1 MVVFSTMTGIAV
13 AASMAS
19 FVQGHMIMKSPIPY
33 GKSSLNNSPLAGDGS
48 DFPCKQRSGVYDAE
62 GASNV
67 AAIGEPQTLSF
78 IGGATHGGGSC
89 QVSLTTDL
97 QPTKNSKWM
106 VIKSIEGGCPSDA
119 EGNLSGNP
127 SDTGASTF
135 QYTIPEGIAPGDYTI
150 AWTWF
155 NHIGNRE
162 MYMNCGPMTVT
173 GAKKKRRAENKRA
186 KRQTSFP
193 DIYKAN
199 IGNGCV
205 TPDQV
210 DLVFPNPGAD
220 VQTAGKG
227 PYATPACD
235 GGAGGNNA
243 AQQPTGSAQQPAAS
257 APYSGAPAATASATA
272 SAGGFANGG
281 NNGQYTGMGAASTA
295 SNVPV
300 GPSSPM
306 TAPPY
311 ANTSAS
317 QNAQGAVAPTAG
329 TASFPTPTTLSGGSA
344 GSLSGPC
351 PGQEGEWNCLGGTSF
366 QRCASGSWSAAIP
379 LGPGMKC
386 QTGESSNF
394 VMVAS

>member
-19 FVQGHMIMKSPIPY
+19 FVQGHMIMKSPVPY

-135 QYTIPEGIAPGDYTI
+135 QYTIPEGIAPGEYTI

-162 MYMNCGPMTVT
+162 MYMNCAAVTVT
-173 GAKKKRRAENKRA
+173 GGSSSKRDLSSLPAM
-186 KRQTSFP
+186 FV
-193 DIYKAN
+193 AN
-199 IGNGCV
+199 VGNGCSTAEGSDV
-205 TPDQV
+205 A
-210 DLVFPNPGAD
+210 FPNPGQQVDD
-220 VQTAGKG
+220 VSAKTA
-227 PYATPACD
+227 A
-235 GGAGGNNA
+235 
-243 AQQPTGSAQQPAAS
+243 
-257 APYSGAPAATASATA
+257 
-272 SAGGFANGG
+272 
-281 NNGQYTGMGAASTA
+281 
-295 SNVPV
+295 PV
-300 GPSSPM
+300 GNCP
-306 TAPPY
+306 
-311 ANTSAS
+311 
-317 QNAQGAVAPTAG
+317 AG
-329 TASFPTPTTLSGGSA
+329 NSGGSA
-344 GSLSGPC
+344 PSNPEA
-351 PGQEGEWNCLGGTSF
+351 P
-366 QRCASGSWSAAIP
+366 ASSAAP
-379 LGPGMKC
+379 APAPPA
-386 QTGESSNF
+386 SSAAP
-394 VMVAS
+394 VSSSAAAPAPPAAPTTV